1 MTAEDDPLKF
11 IHATVPIIHEP
22 GQRPTRSLVKYL
34 QSIIYYNAISIL
46 STYNNHDMGHMG
58 LVTTNAEYESLNP
71 NAATH
76 MPLSNP
82 WLL

>member
-11 IHATVPIIHEP
+11 IHATFPIIHEP